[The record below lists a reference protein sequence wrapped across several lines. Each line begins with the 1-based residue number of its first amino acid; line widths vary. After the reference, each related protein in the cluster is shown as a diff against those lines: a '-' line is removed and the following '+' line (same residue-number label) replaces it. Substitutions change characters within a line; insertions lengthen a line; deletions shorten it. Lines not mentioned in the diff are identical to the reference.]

1 MLASMDTM
9 ASSTARIGV
18 LVLLVL
24 TLAFPAAVSGDTQ
37 TGPQSGQ
44 LRASTASSSQLRVT
58 EVEYRLLLSSG
69 VIKAGP
75 VDLEAIDRGM
85 DPHDLHLQ
93 HAGSSAAVASPLLAS
108 GRHWSDVMDLRP
120 GVYKMWC
127 SLPEH
132 ARLGMRATLH
142 VIP

>member
-1 MLASMDTM
+1 M
-9 ASSTARIGV
+9 ASSTARVGA
-18 LVLLVL
+18 LSLLTL
-24 TLAFPAAVSGDTQ
+24 TLAFPTAVSGDTHSA
-37 TGPQSGQ
+37 PRSGQ
-44 LRASTASSSQLRVT
+44 PQASAASAAQLRVT

-85 DPHDLHLQ
+85 NQHDLRLQ
-93 HAGSSAAVASPLLAS
+93 HAGSNAQMASPLLAP
-108 GRHWSDVMDLRP
+108 GKHWSDIVDLRP

-132 ARLGMRATLH
+132 ARLGMHATLH
-142 VIP
+142 VVP